1 MFKRTFALISIL
13 LCVFALA
20 IPPLATPVAAQTA
33 LVSLTLEAGYEG
45 YFREGKWTP
54 VRVLLSNTGAD
65 VSGTLRIFATDIVN
79 DPSEAYAASVDLPQG
94 SSKGLFIY
102 LPLTA
107 QAQQVRVELA
117 TTDRVIVSETQTVR
131 PARVSDILFAVITE
145 SPRGSVDLRSFRS
158 GVGDAYQ
165 ANWRTE
171 NVPRLGEALRGLDA
185 LILTDADS
193 GNLSTDQREAIRDW
207 VLSGGHLIVTGG
219 PNWQRTAAGVAGLLP
234 VQPNGTLTLTGISPL
249 ARFAGLNDTLTA
261 AANGSIVVAQSVLL
275 PDGEI
280 LAEQSGTPLLAR
292 RKLGGGVVDYLAVD
306 PGLEPLLSWAN
317 RGQFWF
323 TLLTTSGQRPTW
335 TNGIVDPD
343 KAIVAADQIKGLR
356 LPDVAQLATFLLLY
370 IAVIGPLNYLIL
382 RRIGRREWA
391 WLTIPVIV
399 GVVASLYY
407 LTGFNLRGTQAIV
420 NRLALVQVWP
430 NTERGQVDAVIGVL
444 APRRSVYDF
453 GVQEGL
459 TLRALTGQD
468 VGPSGNITIFED
480 GAYEAKAFPVDAGT
494 SVPFAASGFIA
505 VQPLE
510 GEARV
515 QLTPGTLGT
524 PSNEAGAVGTRFVG
538 TITNTTGM
546 ILRDVTV
553 LATGGSQQLGT
564 LQIGETRT
572 FRIEVTARQ
581 SPPISLGSGNWAAIY
596 AARGTS
602 RTFGSRLVEFT
613 TVRDIMGTDFNFGQT
628 GNRGFDNTPRRQ
640 ELRRRQTF
648 LEALFQD
655 ADPSGGRGT
664 DVYVVGWAD
673 ESPLKVTLEG
683 SGFETEDTTA
693 YLYKLPVTVEAL
705 APDGIVE
712 LPSAFLTWTPTDQS
726 TRRDAAPYDLF
737 MQPGDRAVFRYL
749 PLPLLRLSELSEI
762 RLLIRAGNAGSRGR
776 ADIYLYD
783 WVAREWQKFDSN
795 NFLTRITDRPARFL
809 GPENA
814 IELRVEPNESSTT
827 IQLDAI
833 DITLYGRLQNAGQQ
847 P

>member
-1 MFKRTFALISIL
+1 MFKRTFALVSIL
-13 LCVFALA
+13 LCLLALA
-20 IPPLATPVAAQTA
+20 VPPLATPAVAQNA
-33 LVSLTLEAGYEG
+33 LVSLTVEAGYEG

-54 VRVLLSNTGAD
+54 VRILLSNTGAD
-65 VSGTLRIFATDIVN
+65 ISGTLRIFATDVVN
-79 DPSEAYAASVDLPQG
+79 DPSEAYAASIDLPQG
-94 SSKGLFIY
+94 SSKGVFIY
-102 LPLTA
+102 LPLSS

-117 TTDRVIVSETQTVR
+117 TTDRVIASETRPVR

-145 SPRGSVDLRSFRS
+145 SPRGSVDLRNFRS
-158 GVGDAYQ
+158 GIGDSYQ

-171 NVPRLGEALRGLDA
+171 NVPRLGEALHGLDA

-207 VLSGGHLIVTGG
+207 VLAGGHLIVTGG

-234 VQPNGTLTLTGISPL
+234 VQPNGTLTLTSISPL
-249 ARFAGLNDTLTA
+249 ARFAGMSDALA
-261 AANGSIVVAQSVLL
+261 VPSGGSIVVTQSVLL
-275 PDGEI
+275 PGSEV

-335 TNGIVDPD
+335 TNGIINPD
-343 KAIVAADQIKGLR
+343 RAIAAADQIKGLR
-356 LPDVAQLATFLLLY
+356 LPDVAQLAVFLMIY
-370 IAVIGPLNYLIL
+370 IIVIGPLNYLIL
-382 RRIGRREWA
+382 RRLNRREWA
-391 WLTIPVIV
+391 WFSIPLIVIL
-399 GVVASLYY
+399 VAGLYY
-407 LTGFNLRGTQAIV
+407 ATGFNLRGTQAIV

-430 NTERGQVDAVIGVL
+430 GTERGQVDAVIGVL

-453 GVQEGL
+453 GVQAGL
-459 TLRALTGQD
+459 TLRTLTGQEF
-468 VGPSGNITIFED
+468 GAPSNLIIYED
-480 GAYEAKAFPVDAGT
+480 GNYEAKAFPVDAGT
-494 SVPFAASGFIA
+494 TVPFAASGFVA

-546 ILRDVTV
+546 VLRDVTV

-572 FRIEVTARQ
+572 FRIDVTARQ
-581 SPPISLGSGNWAAIY
+581 SPPISLGSGNWAALY
-596 AARGTS
+596 AGRGTS
-602 RTFGSRLVEFT
+602 RSFGGRMVEFT
-613 TVRDIMGTDFNFGQT
+613 TIRDIMGTEFSFGQI

-648 LEALFQD
+648 LESMLQD
-655 ADPSGGRGT
+655 ADSSGGRGT
-664 DVYVVGWAD
+664 DVYVVGWTD
-673 ESPLKVTLEG
+673 ESPIKVTLQG
-683 SGFETEDTTA
+683 SAFETEDTTA
-693 YLYKLPVTVEAL
+693 YLYKLPVRVESL
-705 APDGIVE
+705 AQDGIVE

-726 TRRDAAPYDLF
+726 TRRDATPYDLF
-737 MQPGDRAVFRYL
+737 LQTGDRAVFRYI
-749 PLPLLRLSELSEI
+749 PLPLLRLRELTEI
-762 RLLIRAGNAGSRGR
+762 RLLIRAGSVASRGR
-776 ADIYLYD
+776 ADVYLYD
-783 WVAREWQKFDSN
+783 WQAREWQKFDSN

-814 IELRVEPNESSTT
+814 IELRVEPNQSSTT
-827 IQLDAI
+827 VQLDAI
-833 DITLYGRLQNAGQQ
+833 DITLYGRLQNAGQ
-847 P
+847 